1 MEERRSL
8 FVPPSQITDE
18 GSIGKAIIDEM
29 GVGIGKDYILYDED
43 TGAPVQFQGKNIK
56 FSANNPE
63 LVYIGT
69 GDVLFDPIHNLR
81 MITTMM
87 GMYLDKESAN
97 GKETQCMYDCNNRE
111 DRTTSHTIKF
121 SNGDVVSSKYY
132 KNRCLAICD
141 NFLQM
146 ANMNSDLS
154 EFDDKEDK

>member
-1 MEERRSL
+1 MEERKSL

-18 GSIGKAIIDEM
+18 ASIGKAIIDEM
-29 GVGIGKDYILYDED
+29 GVGIGPDYVLYDED

-63 LVYIGT
+63 LVYIGA
-69 GDVLFDPIHNLR
+69 GDVLFDPVHNLR
-81 MITTMM
+81 MVTTMM
-87 GMYLDKESAN
+87 GMYLDKEEGN
-97 GKETQCMYDCNNRE
+97 GKEAQCMYDDNNRE

-121 SNGDVVSSKYY
+121 SNGESVTSKFY

-141 NFLQM
+141 NFLEM

-154 EFDDKEDK
+154 EFDDKEE

>member
-1 MEERRSL
+1 MEERKSL

-18 GSIGKAIIDEM
+18 ARIGKAIIDEM
-29 GVGIGKDYILYDED
+29 GVGIGPDYVLYDED

-63 LVYIGT
+63 LVYIGA
-69 GDVLFDPIHNLR
+69 GDVLFDPVHNLR
-81 MITTMM
+81 MVTTMM
-87 GMYLDKESAN
+87 GMYLDKEESN
-97 GKETQCMYDCNNRE
+97 GKEAQCMYDDNNRE

-121 SNGDVVSSKYY
+121 SNGESITSKFY

-141 NFLQM
+141 NFLEM

-154 EFDDKEDK
+154 EFDDKEE

>member
-1 MEERRSL
+1 MEERKSL

-18 GSIGKAIIDEM
+18 ASIGKAIIDEM
-29 GVGIGKDYILYDED
+29 GVGIGPDYVLYDED

-63 LVYIGT
+63 LVYIGA
-69 GDVLFDPIHNLR
+69 GDVLFDPVHNLR
-81 MITTMM
+81 MVTTMM
-87 GMYLDKESAN
+87 GMYLDKEESN
-97 GKETQCMYDCNNRE
+97 GKEAQCMYDDNNRE

-121 SNGDVVSSKYY
+121 SNGESVTSKFY

-141 NFLQM
+141 NFLEM

-154 EFDDKEDK
+154 EFDDKEE

>member
-1 MEERRSL
+1 MEERKSL

-18 GSIGKAIIDEM
+18 ASIGKAIIDEM
-29 GVGIGKDYILYDED
+29 GVGIGPDYVLYDED

-63 LVYIGT
+63 LVYIGA
-69 GDVLFDPIHNLR
+69 GDVLFDPVHNLR
-81 MITTMM
+81 MVTTMM
-87 GMYLDKESAN
+87 GMYLDKEESN
-97 GKETQCMYDCNNRE
+97 GKEAQCMYDDNNRE

-121 SNGDVVSSKYY
+121 SNGESITSKFY

-141 NFLQM
+141 NFLEM

-154 EFDDKEDK
+154 EFDDKEE